1 MPQKPIAPRRERVLP
16 PTTTRPAGKPTWDT
30 CVERFL
36 LSCRAKDL
44 SSATVKLYTSCLT
57 GERTTTFRQ
66 DHGIVRPSGFS
77 GELLQRYEVEL
88 RDAGMTA
95 STVGTYHKTI
105 KRLAFWCEREGLDI
119 DRSVLAVEAPRKE
132 QKRPEVYT
140 DAEVQKLMNLA
151 SPRDQVIIELLYRTG
166 IRLDELI
173 NLSVDDIIVAPEG
186 TYLHVRRGKGR
197 KQRVVPL
204 DTRAHRMS
212 RVLTN
217 YIVKIRPRNAEY
229 DALFISRKRMPLTAE
244 GVKHMLARLGEQAG
258 IHTHAHKF
266 RHTFATQA
274 IRDGVDALV
283 LQRVLGHAN
292 LGMVSHYVQFD
303 AGSLTHAWLKRGAA

>member
-16 PTTTRPAGKPTWDT
+16 PTTTRPPGKPTWDT

-44 SSATVKLYTSCLT
+44 SPATIKLYTTCLT

-66 DHGIVRPSGFS
+66 DHGIDRPSGFS

-88 RDAGMTA
+88 REAGMTA

-105 KRLAFWCEREGLDI
+105 KRLAFWCEAQGLDI
-119 DRSVLAVEAPRKE
+119 DRSVLRVEKPRQE
-132 QKRPEVYT
+132 ITRPEVYT
-140 DAEVQKLMNLA
+140 EDEVRRLMA
-151 SPRDQVIIELLYRTG
+151 AAGPRDRVIIELLYRTG

-173 NLSVDDIIVAPEG
+173 NLAVDDIIVAPEG

-204 DTRAHRMS
+204 DSAKYKMS
-212 RVLTN
+212 KVLTH
-217 YIVKIRPRNAEY
+217 YLVKIRPQTDYA
-229 DALFISRKRMPLTAE
+229 ALFISRKRTPLAAE
-244 GVKHMLARLGEQAG
+244 GVKHMLARLGQQCG
-258 IHTHAHKF
+258 IHAHAHKF

-292 LGMVSHYVQFD
+292 LAMVSHYVQFD
-303 AGSLTHAWLKRGAA
+303 ARSLTHAWAKRGAA